1 MKVLIV
7 DDEPKGQ
14 QAIQTILSQGFNF
27 IEIVGMASNI
37 DEAYGLILTQKP
49 DLVFLDIEMPGGTGF
64 DLLERFEQI
73 NFEIV
78 FVTGFNHY
86 AINAI
91 NFNCLHYISKPVV
104 GSKIGEAIERYIKRT
119 DHRNI
124 DKRIDNLKLNLKEKK
139 ASKIVI
145 PTKTGY
151 NFVNLDSILFL
162 EAEGTYT
169 KIELSNGKSI
179 FSSRILSHYDKLLDA
194 SQFFRVHRTFI
205 VNTNYMSKFYNG
217 NAPYLELINKKVIP
231 ISRRRKNEF
240 TEYLK
245 SLS

>member
-7 DDEPKGQ
+7 DDEPKSQ
-14 QAIQTILSQGFNF
+14 QAIETILSQNFSF
-27 IEIVGMASNI
+27 IEIVGMASNV
-37 DEAYGLILTQKP
+37 DEAYGLILTQNP

-91 NFNCLHYISKPVV
+91 NFNCLHYIPKPVV
-104 GSKIGEAIERYIKRT
+104 ASKIGEAIERYTKRT
-119 DHRNI
+119 DQGKMI
-124 DKRIDNLKLNLKEKK
+124 QRIENLKHNLKEEK

-151 NFVNLDSILFL
+151 DFINLDTILYL
-162 EAEGTYT
+162 EADGTYT
-169 KIELSNGKSI
+169 KIETSDKSI
-179 FSSRILSHYDKLLDA
+179 ISSKILSHYDKLL
-194 SQFFRVHRTFI
+194 SSTRFFRVHRTFI
-205 VNTNYMSKFYNG
+205 VNTNYISKFFNG
-217 NAPYLELINKKVIP
+217 NSPYVELINQKVIP